1 MTEPDVEPASDPGS
15 QTLPPPHS
23 PGAQLLAERRSQ
35 GLSLGDIARQLKL
48 SVRQVEALERD
59 EYSSFP
65 GSVFVRGFLRN
76 YAKLLRLDP
85 EPLLEA
91 ARASVAPALVAAPAA
106 AEMHVSAPNPEH
118 RRRILTWGAFAALA
132 VLVVILLA
140 SNASKEQ
147 RDAQVA
153 QEPPAAAQVPS
164 TPQPA
169 EPPPPT
175 SQAATAPLPASTST
189 APPPTERKAVAGAS
203 PTGAVG
209 AAKGESPVAVAPG
222 SPRAAGLDWPHAGV
236 SQAEDTLPAAK
247 PRVLII
253 GTGSSRIRMIFE
265 DESWVEVRDGSGAT
279 IFSRL
284 NAPGTERVVR
294 GTPPFAV
301 VVGNAHRV
309 KVLYQDRPVD
319 LGPHTRVDVARIT
332 LE

>member
-1 MTEPDVEPASDPGS
+1 MNEPDVGRAGDPGS
-15 QTLPPPHS
+15 QTPPSPPS

-85 EPLLEA
+85 DRLLEA
-91 ARASVAPALVAAPAA
+91 AGASVAPALVDAPVPV
-106 AEMHVSAPNPEH
+106 EVPVSAPNPEQ
-118 RRRILTWGAFAALA
+118 RRRVLAWGALAALA
-132 VLVVILLA
+132 VLVLILLA

-153 QEPPAAAQVPS
+153 QEPSTGAAQVPS
-164 TPQPA
+164 TPQHP
-169 EPPPPT
+169 ESPPPA
-175 SQAATAPLPASTST
+175 SQAPVAPLPASTGT
-189 APPPTERKAVAGAS
+189 APSVPP
-203 PTGAVG
+203 
-209 AAKGESPVAVAPG
+209 AAPLESPVAAASG
-222 SPRAAGLDWPHAGV
+222 SPRAASSDLPPAAI
-236 SQAEDTLPAAK
+236 SAAEETAPAAK
-247 PRVLII
+247 PRVLVV
-253 GTGSSRIRMIFE
+253 GSGSNRIRMIFE
-265 DESWVEVRDGSGAT
+265 DESWVEVRDGSGST

-294 GTPPFAV
+294 GIPPFAV
-301 VVGNAHRV
+301 VVGNAPRV
-309 KVLYQDRPVD
+309 KLLYQDKPVD

>member
-1 MTEPDVEPASDPGS
+1 MSEPELETASDPAP
-15 QTLPPPHS
+15 LPPPRS

-48 SVRQVEALERD
+48 SVKQVEALERD
-59 EYSSFP
+59 EYGSFP

-85 EPLLEA
+85 DRLLEA
-91 ARASVAPALVAAPAA
+91 AGASVAPVQVHAPASTELQVPA
-106 AEMHVSAPNPEH
+106 ANPEL
-118 RRRILTWGAFAALA
+118 RRRILTWGAVVGLGVV
-132 VLVVILLA
+132 VLILLA

-153 QEPPAAAQVPS
+153 QEPAPLR
-164 TPQPA
+164 A
-169 EPPPPT
+169 ESPPPV
-175 SQAATAPLPASTST
+175 SQAP
-189 APPPTERKAVAGAS
+189 VAALTS
-203 PTGAVG
+203 PTGQAPATLPTDSKSV
-209 AAKGESPVAVAPG
+209 AETSPAVASAPTVE
-222 SPRAAGLDWPHAGV
+222 STHPVVSDSSHAV
-236 SQAEDTLPAAK
+236 SSDATPEETVAPAK
-247 PRVLII
+247 PRLLIV
-253 GTGSSRIRMIFE
+253 GSGSSRIHMIFE

-294 GTPPFAV
+294 GMPPFVV

-309 KVLYQDRPVD
+309 KLMYQDKPVD
-319 LGPHTRVDVARIT
+319 LNPHTRVDVARIT